1 MVRVQL
7 SGISSPPLPGM
18 YKNIDF
24 KKKMVEFI
32 LRRWECFNV
41 SLDVTKEAISFS
53 LD

>member
-1 MVRVQL
+1 MFRVQL

-18 YKNIDF
+18 YKNIDL
-24 KKKMVEFI
+24 KKMVEFI

-41 SLDVTKEAISFS
+41 SLDVTEEAISFS